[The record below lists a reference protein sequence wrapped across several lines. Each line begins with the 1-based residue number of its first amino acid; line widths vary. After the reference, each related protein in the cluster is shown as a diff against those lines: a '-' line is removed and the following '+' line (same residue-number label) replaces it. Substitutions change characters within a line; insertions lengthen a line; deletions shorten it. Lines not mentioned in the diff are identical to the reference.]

1 MGNFDRHNGNWGFL
15 QDMKTQEIEIA
26 PVYDCGSCLLPQA
39 DEKMMKN
46 IMESREL
53 LQARIFQFPTSAIKR
68 NGKKIG
74 YYDFLMSDHMPY
86 ECRRALK
93 QIVPKINIPK
103 IVEMISDIPYITK
116 TQKEFYGYYLSERYN
131 QILMPAFQ
139 RLVSLEKMKRKHQN
153 KQTMEYQ
160 EEEELER

>member
-1 MGNFDRHNGNWGFL
+1 
-15 QDMKTQEIEIA
+15 
-26 PVYDCGSCLLPQA
+26 
-39 DEKMMKN
+39 
-46 IMESREL
+46 
-53 LQARIFQFPTSAIKR
+53 
-68 NGKKIG
+68 
-74 YYDFLMSDHMPY
+74 
-86 ECRRALK
+86 
-93 QIVPKINIPK
+93 
-103 IVEMISDIPYITK
+103 MISDIPYITK